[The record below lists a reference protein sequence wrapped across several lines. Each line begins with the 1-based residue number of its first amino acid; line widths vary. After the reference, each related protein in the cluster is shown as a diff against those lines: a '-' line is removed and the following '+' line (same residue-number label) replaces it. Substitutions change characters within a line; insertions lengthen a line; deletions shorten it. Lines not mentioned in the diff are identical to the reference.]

1 LFGGKTNGKR
11 KDRLSIDRDGE
22 LAIVQAKI
30 VYFVRSGGGLGIGF
44 SLLDPIDKSKEI
56 IPKINGGVGDDQRAD
71 AVLDEFVPGENNIDL
86 RKGEDGS
93 EGIGW
98 RVKDQAFNGGTLED
112 RSVCFGGGAK
122 VNIGKEEGG
131 GVPKMEGGSRD
142 SRAQIIEKKSRVGD
156 EEVIDVKGDAIARAF
171 GVFHSAQPTFRPVN
185 P

>member
-71 AVLDEFVPGENNIDL
+71 AVLDEFVPGKDNIDL
-86 RKGEDGS
+86 GKRENGGKW
-93 EGIGW
+93 IGW
-98 RVKDQAFNGGTLED
+98 GVENETFDRGTLEC
-112 RSVCFGGGAK
+112 RGAGIGGGAK
-122 VNIGKEEGG
+122 VNIRKEEGG
-131 GVPKMEGGSRD
+131 GVPKMKGGSRD
-142 SRAQIIEKKSRVGD
+142 SRPQIIEKKSRVGD
-156 EEVIDVKGDAIARAF
+156 
-171 GVFHSAQPTFRPVN
+171 
-185 P
+185 